1 MNEKVRDAPFPTYQE
16 RHYMLSIKYTGKAF
30 ALPIQNFFKVT
41 KVTLVKKINNL
52 NINSKIHHKLR

>member
-41 KVTLVKKINNL
+41 KVTLVKTKILDTNPK
-52 NINSKIHHKLR
+52 SHYKSR

>member
-1 MNEKVRDAPFPTYQE
+1 MIKKVRYAPFPTYQE
-16 RHYMLSIKYTGKAF
+16 RFYMLSIKYTVKALV
-30 ALPIQNFFKVT
+30 LPIQNFFKVT

>member
-41 KVTLVKKINNL
+41 KVTLVKTKILDTNPKSHYKSRN
-52 NINSKIHHKLR
+52 